1 MEFKQHAYL
10 RLPLCYI
17 PTSIC
22 NAIVNSLYL
31 SICMQIYNVYI
42 SFYIRAIMVV
52 LSIVRDTRRY
62 IKEKTIIPDLFVS
75 TVAKYKSKPAILFE
89 DEVWTFQDLE
99 DYSNA
104 VANYFRNEGFS
115 YGDTVAIVLENSP
128 EYVALWL
135 GMAKIGVH
143 GAFINTNL
151 RGDALLHCVTVSDAK
166 AVVYGKQF
174 GEAIAAIA
182 SSLVGR

>member
-1 MEFKQHAYL
+1 MLY
-10 RLPLCYI
+10 
-17 PTSIC
+17 
-22 NAIVNSLYL
+22 NAVVNSLYL

>member
-1 MEFKQHAYL
+1 M
-10 RLPLCYI
+10 
-17 PTSIC
+17 
-22 NAIVNSLYL
+22 
-31 SICMQIYNVYI
+31 
-42 SFYIRAIMVV
+42 
-52 LSIVRDTRRY
+52 
-62 IKEKTIIPDLFVS
+62 LFVVKNIRS
-75 TVAKYKSKPAILFE
+75 YIAEKATLPNLFVRTVAKHKNKPAILYE

-104 VANYFRNEGFS
+104 VANYFRNEGFT

-135 GMAKIGVH
+135 GMAKIGIYP
-143 GAFINTNL
+143 AFINTNL

-174 GEAIAAIA
+174 GEAIAAIV
-182 SSLVGR
+182 SSLVGMY

>member
-1 MEFKQHAYL
+1 MLFVIKN
-10 RLPLCYI
+10 I
-17 PTSIC
+17 
-22 NAIVNSLYL
+22 
-31 SICMQIYNVYI
+31 
-42 SFYIRAIMVV
+42 
-52 LSIVRDTRRY
+52 RRY
-62 IKEKTIIPDLFVS
+62 IAEKATIPNLFVR
-75 TVAKYKSKPAILFE
+75 TVAKHKNKPAILYE

-104 VANYFRNEGFS
+104 VANYFRNEGFT

-135 GMAKIGVH
+135 GMAKIGIYP
-143 GAFINTNL
+143 AFINTNL

-174 GEAIAAIA
+174 GEAIAAIV
-182 SSLVGR
+182 SSLVGMY